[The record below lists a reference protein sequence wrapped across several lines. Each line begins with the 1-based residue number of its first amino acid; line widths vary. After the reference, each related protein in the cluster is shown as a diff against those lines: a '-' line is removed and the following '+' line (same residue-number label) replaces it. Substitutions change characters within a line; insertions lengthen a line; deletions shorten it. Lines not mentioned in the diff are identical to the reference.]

1 MKVDLSLFVLSSSMI
16 PSSGLKTGTIIP
28 FKRVRFIIC
37 HGYLLS
43 TIYWFP
49 VEEIPF
55 PGHRAAFC
63 SHKLARSEGT
73 CTTLSV
79 FTSFETNVKFMPK
92 PAFEL
97 AGIEKSLL

>member
-1 MKVDLSLFVLSSSMI
+1 MYLDDKI
-16 PSSGLKTGTIIP
+16 PGDQII
-28 FKRVRFIIC
+28 
-37 HGYLLS
+37 
-43 TIYWFP
+43 
-49 VEEIPF
+49 